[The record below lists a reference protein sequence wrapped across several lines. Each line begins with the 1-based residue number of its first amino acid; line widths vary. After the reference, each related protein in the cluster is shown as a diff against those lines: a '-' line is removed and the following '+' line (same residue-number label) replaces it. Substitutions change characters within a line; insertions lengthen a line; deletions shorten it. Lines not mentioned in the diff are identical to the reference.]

1 MADKITTSK
10 SWKIKDMPI
19 ERGYITINR
28 IIPFEDMKLIFQGC
42 KPSDMGDK
50 WFMYCDE
57 YSIRI
62 YRSWSGD
69 CIFIGYFET
78 FKSDFIITQLAVNQN
93 RLQYNRKSDDKEGAL
108 FFNLLDSFR
117 EKKRNPEPVSQ
128 PTVEVGS
135 WNLPLELR
143 LKFANGEIDADEFSK
158 QVLKYI
164 KQQKRE
170 PREE

>member
-1 MADKITTSK
+1 MIAEKVTTSK

-19 ERGYITINR
+19 ERGCITINR
-28 IIPFEDMKLIFQGC
+28 IIPFEDMKLILQGF
-42 KPSDMGDK
+42 KPSSMDDK

-78 FKSDFIITQLAVNQN
+78 FKSDFIITHLAVNQDSS
-93 RLQYNRKSDDKEGAL
+93 QYIRKSDDKEVAL

-117 EKKRNPEPVSQ
+117 ERKRNPKPILQ
-128 PTVEVGS
+128 PTVKVEHC
-135 WNLPLELR
+135 NLPLELR
-143 LKFANGEIDADEFSK
+143 LKFANGEIDANEFVKQAQKYWKSK
-158 QVLKYI
+158 EWMK
-164 KQQKRE
+164 
-170 PREE
+170 

>member
-1 MADKITTSK
+1 MDEKVTTSK
-10 SWKIKDMPI
+10 SWEIKDMPI
-19 ERGYITINR
+19 ERGYITVNR
-28 IIPFEDMKLIFQGC
+28 VIPFEDMKLIFQGF
-42 KPSDMGDK
+42 KPSSMSDK

-78 FKSDFIITQLAVNQN
+78 FKSDFIITHLAVNQDSS
-93 RLQYNRKSDDKEGAL
+93 QYIRKSDDKEVAL
-108 FFNLLDSFR
+108 FFNLLDFFR

-143 LKFANGEIDADEFSK
+143 LKFANGEIDADEFVK
-158 QVLKYI
+158 QVRKCW
-164 KQQKRE
+164 KSKE
-170 PREE
+170 

>member
-1 MADKITTSK
+1 MAEKVTTSK

-28 IIPFEDMKLIFQGC
+28 IIPFEDMKLIFQGF
-42 KPSDMGDK
+42 KPSSMGDK

-93 RLQYNRKSDDKEGAL
+93 RLQYNRKSDDKEVAL
-108 FFNLLDSFR
+108 FFNLLDFFR

-143 LKFANGEIDADEFSK
+143 LKFANGEIDADEFKK

>member
-28 IIPFEDMKLIFQGC
+28 IIPFEDMKLIFQGF
-42 KPSDMGDK
+42 KPSGMGDK

-93 RLQYNRKSDDKEGAL
+93 RLQYNRKSDDKEVAL
-108 FFNLLDSFR
+108 FFNLLDFFR

-143 LKFANGEIDADEFSK
+143 LKFANGEIDADEFKK